1 MLVPTTNKIKYAC
14 AVIVFIFYHNIYT
27 VVTYVFFYPYSF
39 PVPAHPSGF
48 NTHLVKT
55 IT

>member
-39 PVPAHPSGF
+39 PVPGTSIWLQY
-48 NTHLVKT
+48 TSS
-55 IT
+55 